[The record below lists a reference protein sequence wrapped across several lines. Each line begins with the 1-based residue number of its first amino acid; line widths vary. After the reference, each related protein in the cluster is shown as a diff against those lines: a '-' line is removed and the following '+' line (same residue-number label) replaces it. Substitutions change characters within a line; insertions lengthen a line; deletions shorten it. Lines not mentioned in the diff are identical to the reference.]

1 MPANLAQLFGSPL
14 FAGALTAL
22 LGFTV
27 VVALVPFIIRLAP
40 KLDQR
45 DGREF
50 HQTHKHPVPR
60 LGGLA
65 IVAAFSLIAPL
76 ALMVLADDTERF
88 TPRLA
93 VTVTALLMFVV
104 GFWDDISPLG
114 ARKKLL
120 GQTLVATLAYF
131 WGLKIDRFHNPFAG
145 QDFMLGWLALPA
157 SVLWLV
163 ALTNLINLIDGIDGL
178 AGGVAFMLMS
188 LLAYVG
194 FPTHLYSFFVAA
206 GLAGALMAFLKY
218 NFPPARIYLGDG
230 GAYFLGYLI
239 GALTI
244 QNSNK
249 GAVAAAL
256 VAPVVALA
264 LPILDVAFSI
274 IRRGLKGLPIFRPDR
289 RHIHHRLLQS
299 GHSRRR
305 AVLTLY
311 GVSLVFLVMAFAA
324 FWSRGLLI
332 PILFGSVFLLL
343 LVVAPSLGLIRNW
356 LTVGTAVGNSI
367 EMRRE
372 VQYALLLRNWLELE
386 AERCG
391 SVEELW
397 SDLQFIA
404 RKLQFT
410 TLTLRDGDV
419 WRHWNAGVDSSLVIY
434 RARHEIQIEHRPVI
448 LDATADQRMSEQQF
462 AVLSELVAEAWM
474 QASKRWVKANSQPFA
489 LQPEGG
495 AVPDGSAGSKVGGS
509 LPA

>member
-1 MPANLAQLFGSPL
+1 MPDNLAQLIGSPL
-14 FAGALTAL
+14 FAGALTVL

-27 VVALVPFIIRLAP
+27 VALLVPAIIRLAP
-40 KLDQR
+40 RLDKR
-45 DGREF
+45 GGREF

-65 IVAAFSLIAPL
+65 IAAAFLIIAPL
-76 ALMVLADDTERF
+76 ALILLADDTEKF

-93 VTVTALLMFVV
+93 VTVTALLMFVL
-104 GFWDDISPLG
+104 GFWDDLSPLG

-120 GQTLVATLAYF
+120 GQVLVATLAYF

-145 QDFMLGWLALPA
+145 HDFMLGWMALPA
-157 SVLWLV
+157 TVLWLV

-178 AGGVAFMLMS
+178 AGGVALMLMS

-194 FPTHLYSFFVAA
+194 LPAHLYSFFVAA
-206 GLAGALMAFLKY
+206 GMIGALLAFLKF
-218 NFPPARIYLGDG
+218 NFPPARIYMGDG

-311 GVSLVFLVMAFAA
+311 GISLMFLVMAFVA
-324 FWSRGLLI
+324 FWNRGLLI
-332 PILFGSVFLLL
+332 PILFGSVFLVL

-397 SDLQFIA
+397 GDLQFIA

-410 TLTLRDGDV
+410 TLTLRDGEV
-419 WRHWNAGVDSSLVIY
+419 VRHWNAGVETCLMIH
-434 RARHEIQIEHRPVI
+434 RARHEIHVEQRTVI
-448 LDATADQRMSEQQF
+448 IDATADERMSEQQF

-474 QASKRWVKANSQPFA
+474 QASKRWVKAHSEPFA
-489 LQPEGG
+489 LRQAGG
-495 AVPDGSAGSKVGGS
+495 VATDPSGGRALGGS